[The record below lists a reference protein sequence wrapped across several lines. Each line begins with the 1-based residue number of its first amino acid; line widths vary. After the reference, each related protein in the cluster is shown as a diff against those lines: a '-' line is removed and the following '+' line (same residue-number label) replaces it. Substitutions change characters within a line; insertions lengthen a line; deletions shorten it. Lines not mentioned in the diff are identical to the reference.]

1 MYTTPQTA
9 VFTLNRM
16 LMHTVWNMEMSNAM
30 VSTIR
35 RMEAE
40 VDNFHTAHT
49 CSAQCLGFLRYLKT
63 ILSQIFLR
71 MGLLEY
77 TRVMVTV
84 SVMHTFP
91 DSSDI
96 KGFAVVM
103 LATKSWAGVVCL
115 LVIWSNGGELS

>member
-1 MYTTPQTA
+1 MRKQ
-9 VFTLNRM
+9 R
-16 LMHTVWNMEMSNAM
+16 
-30 VSTIR
+30 
-35 RMEAE
+35 
-40 VDNFHTAHT
+40 
-49 CSAQCLGFLRYLKT
+49 
-63 ILSQIFLR
+63 LSQIFLR

-103 LATKSWAGVVCL
+103 LATKSWASVVCL

>member
-1 MYTTPQTA
+1 
-9 VFTLNRM
+9 
-16 LMHTVWNMEMSNAM
+16 
-30 VSTIR
+30 
-35 RMEAE
+35 
-40 VDNFHTAHT
+40 
-49 CSAQCLGFLRYLKT
+49 
-63 ILSQIFLR
+63 